1 MVKSDETQPL
11 TFIRQQHFKL
21 YHSKTDI
28 VDIVEFSFM
37 YLSFR
42 SLASQSCF
50 IKSRIRICLKHIT
63 HWWVCLVET
72 DSLPSMRFN
81 FFFQAEYG
89 IRYRSVTGVQTCALP
104 ISTIV
109 LSRSSC
115 KSLYWRSMSLSLS
128 TSKVPTFSL
137 FATITF
143 TEGAISDCH
152 MLSHF
157 LSVDLFWR
165 SEERRVGKEC
175 RSRWSPYH

>member
-1 MVKSDETQPL
+1 MFCIWALLQHRISFVMVKSDETQPL

-81 FFFQAEYG
+81 Y
-89 IRYRSVTGVQTCALP
+89 
-104 ISTIV
+104 IV
-109 LSRSSC
+109 LFTSR
-115 KSLYWRSMSLSLS
+115 
-128 TSKVPTFSL
+128 F
-137 FATITF
+137 
-143 TEGAISDCH
+143 
-152 MLSHF
+152 HF
-157 LSVDLFWR
+157 LLVPGGTFKKRYIDKWKELQKHLHSILFQ
-165 SEERRVGKEC
+165 S
-175 RSRWSPYH
+175 